1 MTFLGKVDV
10 PRTPGILPGEV
21 LEKVQAVPIHIH
33 KFDQN
38 LIVRF
43 DRIAGKVDAL
53 TGEMRLQSLLKD
65 VPIPFHTHLHAF
77 HHGVKM
83 RIIHSRHPHLHS
95 GNLCTNSH
103 AVPSI

>member
-33 KFDQN
+33 EFDQN
-38 LIVRF
+38 FIVRF

-65 VPIPFHTHLHAF
+65 IPIPFHTHLHAF

-83 RIIHSRHPHLHS
+83 RIIHRRHPHLHS
-95 GNLCTNSH
+95 GDLCTNRH
-103 AVPSI
+103 TVPSI